1 MRIATAIV
9 LVLAIGL
16 VMISPISEL
25 DPAVHHHRSHHSQ
38 SLSLNAD
45 VVLMIFLASMA
56 LNVAHKPVY
65 ERALTSRAP
74 AFLRC

>member
-1 MRIATAIV
+1 MRTATAII
-9 LVLAIGL
+9 LVLAMGL

-25 DPAVHHHRSHHSQ
+25 DAAVHHHRSHHSL

-45 VVLMIFLASMA
+45 VLLTIHLASMI

-65 ERALTSRAP
+65 ERALTSRGP
-74 AFLRC
+74 ASLRC

>member
-1 MRIATAIV
+1 MRVATAIV

-25 DPAVHHHRSHHSQ
+25 DAAVHHRSHHSQ

-45 VVLMIFLASMA
+45 VVLTIFVASLA